1 VVGVARERKRV
12 ANVSA
17 DNKQIC
23 RHAAKAFGG
32 TPRVI
37 AFWDD
42 PHEHSVDI
50 LICDDA
56 PGSRFTSYSTVTL
69 SDSPLIQRGKEFP
82 VRIEV
87 AGACASEVKEFGNA
101 ISTVAF
107 FVMKD
112 KWFCRPGVV
121 FETMLSMYDLSATM
135 EHLYFTA
142 PSQWPALNTTLE
154 LSTKKVTWLWAI
166 PISEAESRFIAEQG
180 DERFED
186 MLEASGA
193 DVFDIH
199 RPSIV

>member
-1 VVGVARERKRV
+1 V

-17 DNKQIC
+17 DSKLIF
-23 RHAAKAFGG
+23 RHAATAFGG
-32 TPRVI
+32 TPRVF

-42 PHEHSVDI
+42 PHEHFVDV

-56 PGSRFTSYSTVTL
+56 PVPGITSYSTLTL
-69 SDSPLIQRGKEFP
+69 SDTPLLQQGQEFP

-87 AGACASEVKEFGNA
+87 AGACASGVEEFGNA

-121 FETMLSMYDLSATM
+121 FETMLSMYNLSATM

-142 PSQWPALNTTLE
+142 PSQWPTLNTTLE
-154 LSTKKVTWLWAI
+154 LPTRKVTWLWAI

-180 DERFED
+180 DGRFEEL
-186 MLEASGA
+186 LEASGA

-199 RPSIV
+199 RPSSV

>member
-1 VVGVARERKRV
+1 M

-17 DNKQIC
+17 DNKLIC

-32 TPRVI
+32 TPRVV

-42 PHEHSVDI
+42 VQEHSVDI

-56 PGSRFTSYSTVTL
+56 PVPGLTSYSTVTL
-69 SDSPLIQRGKEFP
+69 SDSPLIRRGKEFP
-82 VRIEV
+82 ARIEL
-87 AGACASEVKEFGNA
+87 AGACASEVEGFANA
-101 ISTVAF
+101 ICTTALF
-107 FVMKD
+107 AMKD
-112 KWFCRPGVV
+112 KWFCQPGAV
-121 FETMLSMYDLSATM
+121 FESMLSMYNLSATM

-154 LSTKKVTWLWAI
+154 LPTKKVTWLWAI
-166 PISEAESRFIAEQG
+166 PISEAESRFIAKHG

-186 MLEASGA
+186 LLETSGA